1 MSERDDHLVAEGGP
15 DLTAAE
21 YALGVLDGP
30 ERRAAEARMQ
40 VDPSFAAEV
49 DAWSARLAPL
59 AEAAPEVAPPQALWA
74 RIERSLPSSGA
85 GSSAAND
92 NRALRFWR
100 GLALGASG
108 LAAASAAAV
117 VVLLARPEPPAA
129 EIATLTT
136 PEGAAAAVV
145 AFDPRTRTLL
155 VSPAAGLQPGV
166 HTPHLWLLE
175 PGGGVRLVG
184 AIDPTRR
191 ATHSLPPEL
200 ARRAQDAA
208 GVALSLEPRG
218 RQPVDKPGGPVV
230 ASGDFTR
237 L

>member
-1 MSERDDHLVAEGGP
+1 MTERDDHPAGDGGP
-15 DLTAAE
+15 ELRAAE
-21 YALGVLDGP
+21 YALGVLDAA
-30 ERRAAEARMQ
+30 ERRVVEAEMQ
-40 VDPSFAAEV
+40 ADPAFAAEV
-49 DAWSARLAPL
+49 QAWSARLAPL
-59 AEAAPEVAPPQALWA
+59 AEAAAEVTPPQGLWE
-74 RIERSLPSSGA
+74 RIERTLPSSVTP
-85 GSSAAND
+85 AAND

-117 VVLLARPEPPAA
+117 VVLLARPSAPAA
-129 EIATLTT
+129 EIATLTR
-136 PEGAAAAVV
+136 PDGAAAAVV
-145 AFDPRTRTLL
+145 AFDPRTGALL
-155 VSPAAGLQPGV
+155 VSPAAGLQPGA

-184 AIDPTRR
+184 AIDPTQK

-200 ARRAQDAA
+200 ARRAENAA

-218 RQPVDKPGGPVV
+218 HKPVDKPGGPVV